1 MKRIGQLIE
10 KYRITLARQNG
21 QEGIRVFGKPSRQ
34 EIAEIKNLKPEI
46 MAELKRRR
54 DERIARERVEAE
66 AAEKARDEERKAIL
80 SGEKKIEVRFHDG
93 EYLTGYQVFGE
104 AAELL
109 KGLGL
114 AKDVRGWGTEVSDEL
129 VKALGESFTYRQ
141 AAEFAQPAQQKA
153 EAEKAA
159 RAEERKA
166 KFQEARE
173 TGEKVLLS
181 KTTAGCDGTV
191 SECSLDIIYT
201 WAMPDGT
208 VTEERI
214 HTH

>member
-1 MKRIGQLIE
+1 MTRIEELIK

-21 QEGIRVFGKPSRQ
+21 QEGIRGFGKPSRQ

-54 DERIARERVEAE
+54 DERIARERAEAE
-66 AAEKARDEERKAIL
+66 AAEREREEERNSIL

-114 AKDVRGWGTEVSDEL
+114 AKDVRGWGTQVPDEL
-129 VKALGESFTYRQ
+129 VKALGESFTYQQ
-141 AAEFAQPAQQKA
+141 AVGFAQPAQQKA

-159 RAEERKA
+159 RIEERKA

-173 TGEKVLLS
+173 AGKKVLLS
-181 KTTAGCDGTV
+181 KVTAGCDGSVT
-191 SECSLDIIYT
+191 ECDLDIIYE

-208 VTEERI
+208 VIEERI